1 MQNQLDNQWTIKK
14 LLPWSLEYLKKHQP
28 ESSRIDVEMLLT
40 GTLNCPR
47 INLYTEIDKPL
58 LANELALFREKLKRR
73 ASGEPVAYILGE
85 KAFMRHQFLVNKKVL
100 IPRPETEILVETVL
114 EELDHNGAAQVLDV
128 GCGSGCI
135 SLSIAAARPLVK
147 VEGWDISEAAI
158 ELSRENSVRL
168 AIENCHFKACDA
180 LNPQTWKMQA
190 MLFDYI
196 VSNPPYIS
204 REEAQDLPRSVLN
217 FEPHLALFAEEDGL
231 AFYNVLAKNA
241 GILLKQNG
249 RLFVEIGYTQKKTV
263 ETIFQKNSWLL
274 DKVVKDYSGHD
285 RVLVFRIAEL

>member
-1 MQNQLDNQWTIKK
+1 MQNQPVHQWTIKK
-14 LLPWSLEYLKKHQP
+14 LLPWSIDYLEKHQP
-28 ESSRIDVEMLLT
+28 ESSRIDVELLLT

-114 EELDHNGAAQVLDV
+114 EEMSPDISVQVLDV

-135 SLSIAAARPLVK
+135 SLSIAAARPLAN
-147 VEGWDISEAAI
+147 VEGWDISESAI
-158 ELSRENSVRL
+158 ELSRENSLRL
-168 AIENCHFKACDA
+168 SIENCSFKACDA
-180 LNPQTWKMQA
+180 LNPQTWKMHPSF
-190 MLFDYI
+190 FDYI

-204 REEAQDLPRSVLN
+204 LEEAQDLPRSVLN
-217 FEPHLALFAEEDGL
+217 FEPHLALFAEEEGL
-231 AFYNVLAKNA
+231 AFYKILAKNA
-241 GILLKQNG
+241 GLMLKENG
-249 RLFVEIGYTQKKTV
+249 RLLVEIGFTQKKAV
-263 ETIFQKNSWLL
+263 EAIFQNNSWLL
-274 DKVVKDYSGHD
+274 DKVVKDYSGHE
-285 RVLVFRIAEL
+285 RILVFRKAEL